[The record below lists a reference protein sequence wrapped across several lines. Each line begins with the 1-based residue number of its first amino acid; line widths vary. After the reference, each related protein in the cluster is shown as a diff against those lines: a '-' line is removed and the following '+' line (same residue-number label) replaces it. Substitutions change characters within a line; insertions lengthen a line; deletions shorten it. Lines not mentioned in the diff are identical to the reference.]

1 MDTIQRITTTYLENE
16 DRIRLVGENAR
27 GETIIIWLT
36 RRLLDRLLPVLLN
49 TIDNSAET
57 DNQHELIQGFA
68 QQAAVSG
75 IPQSRPI
82 IPKAESASWVAIS
95 VDVAHK
101 TDCVDLSFKDEQKA
115 AMLSLERIQLRQW
128 LGILYMAYEKA
139 EWATDIWPNWFSSN
153 ISADNMLH

>member
-36 RRLLDRLLPVLLN
+36 RRLLDRLLPVLLT
-49 TIDNSAET
+49 TIDNTAEA

-68 QQAAVSG
+68 QHAAVSG

-82 IPKAESASWVAIS
+82 IPKSESASWVAIS
-95 VDVAHK
+95 IDVAHK
-101 TDCVDLSFKDEQKA
+101 SDGVDLSFKDEQKV
-115 AMLSLERIQLRQW
+115 AMLSLDRILLRQW
-128 LGILYMAYEKA
+128 LGIVYMAYEKA
-139 EWATDIWPNWFSSN
+139 EWDTDMWPSWFSN
-153 ISADNMLH
+153 DISTDNMLH